1 MLECWSVGVFASK
14 LQRVLG
20 VASQNGFIQSRHENA
35 DSVSKMLNASTWLW
49 STAFHT
55 IQPPEATTMRI
66 AKKYCICSVL
76 VCSFASTSYGQ
87 SQTRDGALLGGVT
100 GALIGGVVGHQN
112 KETAEGALI
121 GGAVGAIAGGVIGNQ
136 RDQVYRQQ
144 YYQPQVV
151 YPTYHEHRTYVQVPQ
166 QRVVVSRRPVTTAEV
181 INMTR
186 SGVSDAVIVAHI
198 QSNGIAMQP
207 DVNDVI
213 LMNQE
218 GVSDYVVNVM
228 QTGGRGTTVYQQ
240 PNTVYRTYQQQTPVV
255 VREEYHYAQ
264 PVYQARQ
271 PAYKP
276 YYVERRGF

>member
-1 MLECWSVGVFASK
+1 M
-14 LQRVLG
+14 
-20 VASQNGFIQSRHENA
+20 
-35 DSVSKMLNASTWLW
+35 
-49 STAFHT
+49 AFQT
-55 IQPPEATTMRI
+55 IQPPEAMTMRI
-66 AKKYCICSVL
+66 AKKFCICSAL

-144 YYQPQVV
+144 YYQPQVA

-166 QRVVVSRRPVTTAEV
+166 QRVVVSRRPVTTSEV

-198 QSNGIAMQP
+198 QSNGVAIQP

-228 QTGGRGTTVYQQ
+228 QTGGRGSAVYQQ
-240 PNTVYRTYQQQTPVV
+240 PNTVYRTYQQPTPVV
-255 VREEYHYAQ
+255 VREEYHYSQ

-271 PAYKP
+271 PAYRP

>member
-1 MLECWSVGVFASK
+1 MRFAT
-14 LQRVLG
+14 QFGLG
-20 VASQNGFIQSRHENA
+20 SLLIGCIASNA
-35 DSVSKMLNASTWLW
+35 
-49 STAFHT
+49 
-55 IQPPEATTMRI
+55 
-66 AKKYCICSVL
+66 
-76 VCSFASTSYGQ
+76 YGQ
-87 SQTRDGALLGGVT
+87 NQTRDGALLGGVT

-112 KETAEGALI
+112 KETTEGALI
-121 GGAVGAIAGGVIGNQ
+121 GGAVGAIAGGVIGNK

-144 YYQPQVV
+144 YYQPHAT

-166 QRVVVSRRPVTTAEV
+166 QRVVVSRRPVTTSEV

-198 QSNGIAMQP
+198 QSNGVAMHP

-218 GVSDYVVNVM
+218 GVSDYVVNIM
-228 QTGGRGTTVYQQ
+228 QTGGRGT
-240 PNTVYRTYQQQTPVV
+240 PNTVYRTYQPSPVV
-255 VREEYHYAQ
+255 VREEFHYAQ

-271 PAYKP
+271 PVYRP